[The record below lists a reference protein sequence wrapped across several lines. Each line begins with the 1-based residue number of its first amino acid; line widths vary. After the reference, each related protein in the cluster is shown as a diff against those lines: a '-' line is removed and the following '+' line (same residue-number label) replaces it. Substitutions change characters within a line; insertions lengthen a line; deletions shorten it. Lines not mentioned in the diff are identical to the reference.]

1 MQELD
6 RRARVLQCDARYR
19 SHRCH
24 GAEDAPPAH
33 THHPPP
39 SHVKTALPPR
49 RARRRGPGCA
59 ASGTRHGTV
68 RRPQYRA
75 RAPSPAHSGRRAR
88 PPAAS
93 RIACALTGCHALRTA
108 TWRRTPSGAPRTA
121 RPCEGLSWKKKR
133 GARIRCTN
141 KCPSRLEFRK
151 GVWAPEIPWS
161 DGCRAA
167 GCKRL
172 AGARAAACARRRAQQ
187 RSGPH
192 RGPGGG
198 RGARGQRR
206 GGRGERGGCGRG
218 RRSGGGR
225 AGGRGGTGRS
235 GSAGARAAS
244 DSLAC
249 QVVDRQA
256 AAGGGRLRR
265 RRWARPGA
273 PSRAPPA
280 AGGSTLGCAP
290 LDTDARAPLDT
301 EARAPLDTEARG
313 RAPRRVRVP
322 RAGAQTHMRAWAY
335 AACPGRKQ
343 RMCGCVLART
353 RARVRVLRVG
363 LHCVL
368 CAVHHL
374 SRGLQQ
380 QRRPQGTGVGVRAC
394 AHACAR
400 GMRAC
405 ARARQCLR
413 AWGIACARVHASAST
428 CKTRAHA
435 SKHARCPHRAQVTGI
450 SSRFWGRHVCARVH
464 S

>member
-39 SHVKTALPPR
+39 SHVKPALPPR
-49 RARRRGPGCA
+49 LARRRGPGCERHTA
-59 ASGTRHGTV
+59 RHGSETQIPGKGTEPGSQRAPRAATGGQPYRV
-68 RRPQYRA
+68 RSHGVPRAANGYLAADALRRP
-75 RAPSPAHSGRRAR
+75 PHSSTMRR
-88 PPAAS
+88 
-93 RIACALTGCHALRTA
+93 GVV
-108 TWRRTPSGAPRTA
+108 
-121 RPCEGLSWKKKR
+121 KKKLD
-133 GARIRCTN
+133 ARIRCTN

-225 AGGRGGTGRS
+225 AGGRGGTGRP

-290 LDTDARAPLDT
+290 LDT

-322 RAGAQTHMRAWAY
+322 RTGAQTHMRAWAY

-394 AHACAR
+394 AHACAW